1 MIGAQDISKFLINF
15 DPSAWANQANAQLQN
30 ALNSGLNYSQ
40 NYNQQAVN
48 ALQNYQG
55 TADNQL
61 QQGFNQSQALNAPKQ
76 LATYNAL
83 DAYQNLLG
91 LPTPAGG
98 SFQLAQGLSNGL
110 SNQPNTPMQAQQS
123 AGYNQGVMG
132 QSPSLLGGMQPPQLT
147 GQPPQG
153 GQPMSGSSLQSP
165 SVTPGLLQFPTQ
177 QQGGIR

>member
-55 TADNQL
+55 TANNQL

-132 QSPSLLGGMQPPQLT
+132 GPSMMGQPSLLQPPQLT

-153 GQPMSGSSLQSP
+153 GQPVTGG
-165 SVTPGLLQFPTQ
+165 TPGLLQFPTQ